1 MEEIGGGSHPAAAA
15 AFQAAGESLSARATR
30 SGRSGTRSLLTVTH
44 KEKPFDVTNE
54 TTSLRRMSTS
64 AGRSKLHHLLLRCVS
79 MVLSVAR
86 CDWYRSTRQNN
97 VGGPMSISNIVPC
110 AFTPASQTNDLSQHP
125 ADVSLD
131 WVKCVDFLC
140 ADEPAVLQPA
150 ITCVEGDPKSAS
162 IRGNISI
169 RGRKSS
175 VALSL
180 VVSGKQ
186 RERVA
191 EQRRSVRHS
200 RLEGD
205 ALI

>member
-1 MEEIGGGSHPAAAA
+1 MEVRILQLQLHSRRPGKACPPELHDLAA
-15 AFQAAGESLSARATR
+15 QARVPY
-30 SGRSGTRSLLTVTH
+30 TVTH
-44 KEKPFDVTNE
+44 KEKTFDVTNE

-64 AGRSKLHHLLLRCVS
+64 AGRSKLHHLLLRCVP

-86 CDWYRSTRQNN
+86 CDWYQPTRQNN

-125 ADVSLD
+125 EDVSLD

-150 ITCVEGDPKSAS
+150 ITCVESDLKSTS

-169 RGRKSS
+169 GGRKSCCTGVWKAKRAS
-175 VALSL
+175 R
-180 VVSGKQ
+180 G
-186 RERVA
+186 A
-191 EQRRSVRHS
+191 E
-200 RLEGD
+200 EECTP
-205 ALI
+205 AAW